1 MKTLV
6 SSMVL
11 GAALLTG
18 FTAFA
23 QSTSEIDTMK
33 QQLAAV
39 MKSRQMETANFA
51 NFDDL
56 DFNVYSGQK
65 WDQLEKSHAKDITV
79 HYPDG
84 HVTKGISSHIDE
96 LKGQFLFAPDTRIK
110 EHPIR
115 IASGD
120 WTAVMGTLEGTFS
133 QAMPIGPGKSI
144 PATGKT
150 FKLSM
155 ITIGHWKN
163 GVMDEEWLMWDN
175 LAFMKQIGLAP

>member
-6 SSMVL
+6 SSMLL
-11 GAALLTG
+11 GTALLSG
-18 FTAFA
+18 SAAFA
-23 QSTSEIDTMK
+23 QSPSDIDAMK

-39 MKSRQMETANFA
+39 MKSRQAETANLA

-65 WDQLEKSHAKDITV
+65 WDQLQKSHATDITV

-84 HVTKGISSHIDE
+84 HVTKGIPSHIDE
-96 LKGQFLFAPDTRIK
+96 LKGQFVFAPDTRIK

-120 WTAVMGTLEGTFS
+120 WTPVMGTLEGSFS
-133 QAMPIGPGKSI
+133 QPMPVGPGKTL
-144 PATGKT
+144 PATGKA

-155 ITIGHWKN
+155 MTIGHWKN